1 MRKENRARLSLELC
15 KGRHDI
21 AEAVDGAIFP
31 TEIKDVTDTENLERK
46 AFNGIWNAAFKH
58 FASGEAGYAYT
69 PYVDDSTGDE
79 TYMVPVKMKKG
90 LEVNI
95 YATGLTVALIAALN
109 VCKEEGLEAVVWHYN
124 KETGNYFPQR
134 VV

>member
-1 MRKENRARLSLELC
+1 MCKENKARLSLELC

-21 AEAVDGAIFP
+21 PEAVDGAIFP

-58 FASGEAGYAYT
+58 FVNGETGYAYT
-69 PYVDDSTGDE
+69 PMDCE
-79 TYMVPVKMKKG
+79 EEMVPVKMKKG

-95 YATGLTVALIAALN
+95 YVTGLTVALIAALN
-109 VCKEEGLEAVVWHYN
+109 VCKEEGLVAVVWHYN
-124 KETGNYFPQR
+124 KETGNYFPQK